1 MSGQLKDIS
10 HYGPS
15 LCVKFIES
23 NYSQG
28 DVFAAVGP
36 YLHIYNYKT
45 SELIHRVRVFT
56 ANKVHGFNISP
67 NGKNC
72 VFYGSKSL
80 TTCSMEDLFNS
91 KDITSL
97 ERMFTEWIM
106 DSTFSANCEQI
117 YILTCYNLV
126 LITDLENNILER
138 KNLLNERS
146 ILYSGTIKALG
157 NDKVIVNAGTVLGG
171 ILIWDLFNET
181 KIHNL
186 TGHEGSI
193 FYVTVSDNGKYVA
206 SCSDDRSIR
215 LWDFETGK
223 ELSVGWGHTA
233 RIWNLK
239 FFNNDTQL
247 ISVSEDC
254 TCRLWDIIKNG
265 DDVELVMTNIYE
277 THLIKNVWGVDVNEV
292 DGIAVTS
299 GNDGRIKKIDLK
311 QTTRYGD
318 ELQSFNISNLPTSN
332 GVTLDIKRD
341 EIFKGFHWFNFG
353 LVAITSYG
361 KVVKLLND
369 TMKWE
374 IVISDNR
381 FESYSMT
388 NGIASNS
395 TKECDNEDVVVF
407 SNNKCDLLM
416 LKFSKDGKTLTGE
429 QYLHIDQMSKLCN
442 CMVVKNDGT
451 NFYIA
456 LESPNPRDK
465 FVVLKIDIT
474 TLQIIHRYNFNKP
487 LNFVSS
493 CLEIFENHL
502 LVGSRFST
510 IAIFNLLNEEEI
522 PYMIRRI
529 NEGDTITSIKC
540 FERSQNGNALFS
552 VTNRDGYYN
561 FIKLDMPLLE
571 SRPDLN
577 DENTQIHTII
587 HSNKVI
593 KGFLEG
599 TLCDGTGDY
608 ITYGFKSSLFYIYNE
623 TNGYEIASQVCGGAH
638 RQWKLTEM
646 ENDSGYM
653 LVYIKASE
661 LYLRRIYHNAKEL
674 DTLENGIHGREIRD
688 LSIMNKPISNG
699 CEYLFVTGSEDTTVK
714 LCKYDTTSGIVTNY
728 WTQRQ
733 HVSGLQR
740 VKFIND
746 KLMIS
751 CSAREELFLWE
762 INTEFTNK
770 PYMTIRK
777 PLPTLKKHPDLRI
790 MDFDVLLDSNNNNNF
805 ITAAVYSDSTIKIW
819 YYNYEKN
826 EYETCIWQNRYQ
838 TCCILDTSFIQLQ
851 DKLYL
856 LIAATDGYLTFYDLS
871 SELQFITNDK
881 QGQVKINEIES
892 IESTSK
898 PVFSTIVHKSGI
910 KTMDINVLNNG
921 TEVRVFTGGDDN
933 AIAMSVFRLNGTSI
947 TGEVTSLVEKAASST
962 VTSCQLFQ
970 NKNKLLTTSVDQRV
984 RVWDITFDNKL
995 VLKDTKYTTI
1005 ADTGSCDIIET
1016 NGNKQSIV
1024 LGGVGLSVW
1033 EY

>member
-1 MSGQLKDIS
+1 MTVQLNDVS

-15 LCVKFIES
+15 LCVKFIKS
-23 NYSQG
+23 NNSQG

-36 YLHIYNYKT
+36 FLQVYNYKT
-45 SELIHRVRVFT
+45 SELIHRVRIFT

-67 NGKNC
+67 DGKNC

-80 TTCSMEDLFNS
+80 TMCSMDDLFNS

-97 ERMFTEWIM
+97 ERMFTEWVM
-106 DSTFSANCEQI
+106 DATFSANGDQI

-146 ILYSGTIKALG
+146 ILYSGTIKVLS

-171 ILIWDLFNET
+171 ILIWDLFNEE

-193 FYVTVSDNGKYVA
+193 FYVTLSDNGKYAA

-215 LWDFETGK
+215 LWDFETGE

-254 TCRLWDIIKNG
+254 TCRLWNIIRSG
-265 DDVELVMTNIYE
+265 DTVELVMTNIYE
-277 THLIKNVWGVDVNEV
+277 THLIKNVWGVDINEV
-292 DGIAVTS
+292 DGVAVTS

-311 QTTRYGD
+311 QTTRHGN
-318 ELQSFNISNLPTSN
+318 ELQSFNIANLPTTD
-332 GVTLDIKRD
+332 GVSLDIRSD

-361 KVVKLLND
+361 KVVKLLNS

-374 IVISDNR
+374 LVISDNR

-388 NGIASNS
+388 NGIGYNS
-395 TKECDNEDVVVF
+395 TKESDDEEVVVF

-429 QYLHIDQMSKLCN
+429 QYLHVDQLSKICN
-442 CMVVKNDGT
+442 CMVVKNNGT
-451 NFYIA
+451 NFYIT

-465 FVVLKIDIT
+465 FVVLKINVA
-474 TLQIIHRYNFNKP
+474 TLEIIHRFNFNKP

-493 CLEIFENHL
+493 CLEVFENHL

-510 IAIFNLLNEEEI
+510 IAIFNLLNEEEL

-529 NEGDTITSIKC
+529 NDGDTITSIKC
-540 FERSQNGNALFS
+540 FERSKGGNALFS

-561 FIKLDMPLLE
+561 FIKLDIALLE
-571 SRPDLN
+571 SRPDLKE
-577 DENTQIHTII
+577 DSTPIHTII

-599 TLCDGTGDY
+599 TLSDGTGDY

-638 RQWKLTEM
+638 RQWKLTSM

-661 LYLRRIYHNAKEL
+661 LYLRRIYRNADEL

-688 LSIMNKPISNG
+688 LSIMTKPTNNSD
-699 CEYLFVTGSEDTTVK
+699 EYLFVTGSEDTTVK
-714 LCKYDTTSGIVTNY
+714 LCKYNTTSGVVTNY

-746 KLMIS
+746 RLMIS

-790 MDFDVLLDSNNNNNF
+790 MDVDVLLDCNNNNNF

-819 YYNYEKN
+819 YYDYEKN
-826 EYETCIWQNRYQ
+826 EFEACVWQNRYQ
-838 TCCILDTSFIQLQ
+838 TCCILNTSFVQLKN
-851 DKLYL
+851 KLYL
-856 LIAATDGYLTFYDLS
+856 LIAATDGYLTFYDLT
-871 SELQFITNDK
+871 SELPFIINNK
-881 QGQVKINEIES
+881 QGQVKISEIQS

-898 PVFSTIVHKSGI
+898 PVLRMPVHKSGI
-910 KTMDINVLNNG
+910 KTMETKVLENE
-921 TEVRVFTGGDDN
+921 TEVQVFTGGDDN
-933 AIAMSVFRLNGTSI
+933 AVAMSVFELANTTI
-947 TGEVTSLVEKAASST
+947 IGEVTSSIEKAASST

-970 NKNKLLTTSVDQRV
+970 NKSKLLTTSVDQRV
-984 RVWDITFDNKL
+984 RVWDITSDNKL
-995 VLKDTKYTTI
+995 VLRNIKYTTI

-1016 NGNKQSIV
+1016 NENKHSIV

>member
-1 MSGQLKDIS
+1 MAAQLKDLS

-15 LCVKFIES
+15 LCVKFIKS
-23 NYSQG
+23 NCSKG
-28 DVFAAVGP
+28 DVFAAIGP
-36 YLHIYNYKT
+36 FLHVYNYKT
-45 SELIHRVRVFT
+45 SELIHRVRIFT
-56 ANKVHGFNISP
+56 ANKVHGFNVSRD
-67 NGKNC
+67 GKYC

-80 TTCSMEDLFNS
+80 TMCSIDDLF
-91 KDITSL
+91 KFQDISSS

-106 DSTFSANCEQI
+106 DATFSANGDQV

-146 ILYSGTIKALG
+146 ILYSGTIKVLSNA
-157 NDKVIVNAGTVLGG
+157 KVIVNAGTVLGG
-171 ILIWDLFNET
+171 ILIWDLFNEE

-215 LWDFETGK
+215 LWDFETGE
-223 ELSVGWGHTA
+223 ELSIGWGHTA

-254 TCRLWDIIKNG
+254 TCRLWDIVKN
-265 DDVELVMTNIYE
+265 DSSVKLIMTNIYE
-277 THLIKNVWGVDVNEV
+277 THLIKNVWGVDVNEM
-292 DGIAVTS
+292 DGVAVTS

-311 QTTRYGD
+311 QTTRYGN
-318 ELQSFNISNLPTSN
+318 ELQSFNISKLPTAD
-332 GVTLDIKRD
+332 GLPLDIKSD

-361 KVVKLLND
+361 KVIKLLNT

-374 IVISDNR
+374 LVLSDDR

-388 NGIASNS
+388 NGISDYS
-395 TKECDNEDVVVF
+395 SKESSDDVVVF

-429 QYLHIDQMSKLCN
+429 QYLHVDSISKLCN

-451 NFYIA
+451 DFYIA

-465 FVVLKIDIT
+465 FVVLKINIA
-474 TLQIIHRYNFNKP
+474 TLEIVHRFNFNKP

-493 CLEIFENHL
+493 CLEVFGNRL

-540 FERSQNGNALFS
+540 FEQSENGNTLFS

-561 FIKLDMPLLE
+561 FIKVDMTLLQ
-571 SRPDLN
+571 SHPDVKEDN
-577 DENTQIHTII
+577 ISIHTII

-608 ITYGFKSSLFYIYNE
+608 ITYDFKSSLFYIYNE

-638 RQWKLTEM
+638 RQWKLTTLGD
-646 ENDSGYM
+646 DSGYM

-661 LYLRRIYHNAKEL
+661 LYLRRIYHNSNEL
-674 DTLENGIHGREIRD
+674 NTLENGIHGREIRD
-688 LSIMNKPISNG
+688 LSILNQNTDH
-699 CEYLFVTGSEDTTVK
+699 ENQYLFVTGSEDTTVK
-714 LCKYDTTSGIVTNY
+714 LCKYDTTNGVVTNY

-790 MDFDVLLDSNNNNNF
+790 MDFDVLLDCNNTDNF
-805 ITAAVYSDSTIKIW
+805 ISAAVYSDSTIKIW
-819 YYNYEKN
+819 YYNYSRN
-826 EYETCIWQNRYQ
+826 EYESCIWENRYE
-838 TCCILDTSFIQLQ
+838 TCCILNTSFVQIR
-851 DKLYL
+851 DRLYL
-856 LIAATDGYLTFYDLS
+856 LIAATDGYLTFYDLT
-871 SELQFITNDK
+871 SELSFIANDK
-881 QGQVKINEIES
+881 QGRIQINEINS

-898 PVFSTIVHKSGI
+898 PVFKIRVHKSGI
-910 KTMDINVLNNG
+910 KTLDVNVLDNG
-921 TEVRVFTGGDDN
+921 TEFQVFTGGDDN
-933 AIAMSVFRLNGTSI
+933 AIAMSIFRLKDVDI
-947 TGEVTSLVEKAASST
+947 TGEVTSLIENAASST
-962 VTSCQLFQ
+962 VTSCQLFE

-984 RVWDITFDNKL
+984 RVWDITSDNKL
-995 VLKDTKYTTI
+995 VLKHTKYTTI
-1005 ADTGSCDIIET
+1005 ADTGSCDIIKT
-1016 NGNKQSIV
+1016 DKNKQSII